1 MIVLDAL
8 VCAVSWLA
16 DRCAPSQTKDA
27 RAFWAQELPL
37 VKGDPGPAG
46 WTFPSEDIPCSHAFG
61 DDHPCAR
68 CGRPGGNV
76 IAEPTAAF
84 EPMPGWFRGGFD
96 DEESSASSGST
107 SLAGVDAHAEG
118 PTPGAAH
125 TPGVGQPSVT
135 AALRVSAAIGL
146 REYADGCNCE
156 APTFWRNIADQLDP
170 K

>member
-1 MIVLDAL
+1 MNPLRIAAWAVQL
-8 VCAVSWLA
+8 VCNLV
-16 DRCAPSQTKDA
+16 APVEKMHPWPDGEQ
-27 RAFWAQELPL
+27 PL
-37 VKGDPGPAG
+37 IAPA
-46 WTFPSEDIPCSHAFG
+46 PPIPCFHAFG

-68 CGRPGGNV
+68 CGRAGGN
-76 IAEPTAAF
+76 ITAEPPASF

-96 DEESSASSGST
+96 DESSASGSA
-107 SLAGVDAHAEG
+107 SLAGVDPIAEG

-146 REYADGCNCE
+146 REYADGGNCE